1 LENPQILNMKQ
12 TLMVKLAP
20 DEDQHKILLETM
32 ERFNEACNSIAE
44 TAFKNRV
51 ANKYAL
57 QKLIYR
63 QIREKY
69 GLSAQLTI
77 RAISKVVEAYKRD
90 KGVKPS
96 FELHGAIVYD
106 QRILSWKGLDRV
118 SILSLRGR
126 LIVPTTVGPY
136 QEARLDRKVRQADLI
151 LRKGAFYLAVVVDAP
166 EPTPYQAEDWLGIDL
181 GVRNIAVDSDGETWT
196 SGQLNGPR
204 SRHNKLRARLQAKD
218 TKPAKRLLK
227 KRSGKEA
234 RFARNVNHVISKRL
248 VAKAKDT
255 LRGIALEDLK
265 GIRQRVSVKGSR
277 QRRVHSSWSF
287 HQLRAFVEYK
297 ARLAGVPT
305 VLVDPR
311 NTSRTCP
318 SCGHMDR
325 ANRFGELFHCQ
336 RCGYAGAADHIAAEN
351 IRRAAVNRPYVSE
364 DFSLS
369 HFHSPLGA
377 SPQPLGV
384 GS

>member
-1 LENPQILNMKQ
+1 MKQ

-32 ERFNEACNSIAE
+32 ERFTEACNSIAE
-44 TAFKNRV
+44 TAFQNRV

-90 KGVKPS
+90 KRVKPS
-96 FELHGAIVYD
+96 FEPHGAIVYD

-118 SILSLRGR
+118 SILSLKGR
-126 LIVPTTVGPY
+126 LIIPTTIGPY
-136 QEARLDRKVRQADLI
+136 QEARLDRKVRQADLL
-151 LRKGAFYLAVVVDAP
+151 LRKGIFYLAVVIDAP
-166 EPTPYQAEDWLGIDL
+166 EPAPFETTDYIGVDL
-181 GVRNIAVDSDGETWT
+181 GVRNIAVDSDGETWS
-196 SGQLNGPR
+196 SGQVNGLR
-204 SRHNKLRARLQAKD
+204 SRHNKLRAKLQAKD
-218 TKPAKRLLK
+218 TKPAKRLLR
-227 KRSGKEA
+227 KRTGKEA
-234 RFARNVNHVISKRL
+234 RFARNVNHVISKSL

-255 LRGIALEDLK
+255 CRGIALEDLK
-265 GIRQRVSVKGSR
+265 GIRGRTTVNGSR
-277 QRRVHSSWSF
+277 QRRVHNSWSF
-287 HQLRAFVEYK
+287 YQLRAFVEYK
-297 ARLAGVPT
+297 ARLAGVPIA
-305 VLVDPR
+305 LVDPR

-318 SCGHMDR
+318 SCNHVSKG
-325 ANRFGELFHCQ
+325 NRHGELFRCEL
-336 RCGYAGAADHIAAEN
+336 CGYAGAADYVAALN
-351 IRRAAVNRPYVSE
+351 IQGRVAVSRPYISE

-369 HFHSPLGA
+369 QLDSPPGT
-377 SPQPLGV
+377 SPCPSGM